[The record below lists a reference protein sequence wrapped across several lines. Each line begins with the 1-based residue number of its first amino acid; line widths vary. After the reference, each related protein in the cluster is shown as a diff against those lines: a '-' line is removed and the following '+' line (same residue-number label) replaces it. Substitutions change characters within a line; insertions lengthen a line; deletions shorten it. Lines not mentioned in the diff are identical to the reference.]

1 MAPRS
6 VVATTLNGLTQRRPL
21 AVMVVTA
28 LILAVLYWVMKQRT
42 LGILLRIREIRAGQH
57 HFDWVDRQGLG
68 SRPKIGE
75 RV

>member
-1 MAPRS
+1 
-6 VVATTLNGLTQRRPL
+6 
-21 AVMVVTA
+21 MVVTA

-68 SRPKIGE
+68 SRPKIGK
-75 RV
+75 RF